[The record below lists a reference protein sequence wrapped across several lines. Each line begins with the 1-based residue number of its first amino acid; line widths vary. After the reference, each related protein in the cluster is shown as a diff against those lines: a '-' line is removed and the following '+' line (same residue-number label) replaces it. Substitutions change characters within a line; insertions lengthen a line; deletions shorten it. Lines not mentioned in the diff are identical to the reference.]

1 MRVLAYKDPGL
12 PCREIVERRTRFFL
26 FVRKARQQK
35 GLRPLKNG
43 ELSTKIGE
51 IPTNIVLI
59 VIYVVKH
66 IRN

>member
-1 MRVLAYKDPGL
+1 MLAYKEPGL
-12 PCREIVERRTRFFL
+12 PCRVIVERRTRFLL
-26 FVRKARQQK
+26 FVRKVRQQK
-35 GLRPLKNG
+35 GLRLLNTG